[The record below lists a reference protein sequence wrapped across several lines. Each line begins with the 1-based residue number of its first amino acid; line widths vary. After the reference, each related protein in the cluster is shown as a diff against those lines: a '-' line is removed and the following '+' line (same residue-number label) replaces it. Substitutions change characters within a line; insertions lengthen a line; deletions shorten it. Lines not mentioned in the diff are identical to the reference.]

1 MFLWLSPATCFW
13 IQKKNLKQSEKALPT
28 RDTSKNR
35 AISFLHLSENE
46 NVTPCIKYSW
56 CPLHS
61 KSCIDKINRR
71 ETVEVNL
78 SHPGTLQP
86 CEPLATC
93 NVSQLLV
100 LLAAILSE
108 LVPLPPHS
116 EDPGVQW
123 AGFSWGQGVQV
134 GRLARFVGLI
144 SFANFLRNESE
155 IVCKQQKPVERSN
168 FFPMTFESA
177 GVATAL
183 AFNFTRIWLFR
194 PSTPFL
200 FARKYATLFAQTAH
214 KVSVARCVCEH
225 LALMACYLLH
235 FTLVFPKGHVNT
247 THATNHGVFLWP
259 KGSRTS
265 QGNVGVLQN
274 NFSLLA
280 KLFLFLLIHILSKT
294 VNYL

>member
-1 MFLWLSPATCFW
+1 
-13 IQKKNLKQSEKALPT
+13 
-28 RDTSKNR
+28 
-35 AISFLHLSENE
+35 
-46 NVTPCIKYSW
+46 
-56 CPLHS
+56 
-61 KSCIDKINRR
+61 
-71 ETVEVNL
+71 
-78 SHPGTLQP
+78 
-86 CEPLATC
+86 
-93 NVSQLLV
+93 
-100 LLAAILSE
+100 
-108 LVPLPPHS
+108 
-116 EDPGVQW
+116 
-123 AGFSWGQGVQV
+123 
-134 GRLARFVGLI
+134 
-144 SFANFLRNESE
+144 
-155 IVCKQQKPVERSN
+155 
-168 FFPMTFESA
+168 MTFESA

-183 AFNFTRIWLFR
+183 AFNFTRIWLFL

-280 KLFLFLLIHILSKT
+280 KLFLLIWKELFSLFASYICIYFTFLTIYFYVQAVKLFIMPSIA
-294 VNYL
+294 Y